1 MCYKAAMAHRS
12 DQKAENAPAHRG
24 ANARADDARLVA
36 ALGKRSIVLVGIM
49 GCGKSTVGR
58 RLANRLDIPFVDADT
73 EIEQAA
79 NMTVPEIFAAHGEP
93 YFRKGEERVIARLL
107 REGPQVLATGGGAY
121 MSEATRQ
128 EIAEN
133 GISIWLK
140 ADLDTVMERVRKRS
154 NRPLLQTP
162 DPEGTMRDLM
172 AKRYPVYGLAEL
184 TVSSRDVPHDHVVE
198 DIVAALKSRLLAED
212 LTTSAQETATGAQ

>member
-1 MCYKAAMAHRS
+1 MAHRS
-12 DQKAENAPAHRG
+12 DQKADHAPAPRS
-24 ANARADDARLVA
+24 ANARSDDARLVR
-36 ALGKRSIVLVGIM
+36 ALGKRSLVLVGIM

-58 RLANRLDIPFVDADT
+58 RLANRLGIPFVDADT

-79 NMTVPEIFAAHGEP
+79 NMSVPEIFAAHGEP

-121 MSEATRQ
+121 MSAATRD

-140 ADLDTVMERVRKRS
+140 ADFDTVMERVRKRS
-154 NRPLLQTP
+154 NRPLLQNP
-162 DPEGTMRDLM
+162 DPEGTMRELI
-172 AKRYPVYGLAEL
+172 AKRYPVYGMAEL
-184 TVSSRDVPHDHVVE
+184 TVSSRDVPHEVVVD
-198 DIVAALKSRLLAED
+198 DIVEALKSRLLAED
-212 LTTSAQETATGAQ
+212 LTSSAEETATGAQ

>member
-12 DQKAENAPAHRG
+12 EPKAENATAHRSG
-24 ANARADDARLVA
+24 GERAEDARLVA
-36 ALGKRSIVLVGIM
+36 ALGKRSLVLVGIM

-79 NMTVPEIFAAHGEP
+79 NMSVPEIFTVHGEP

-121 MSEATRQ
+121 MSEATRN

-162 DPEGTMRDLM
+162 DPEGTMRELM
-172 AKRYPVYGLAEL
+172 AKRYPVYGMAEL
-184 TVSSRDVPHDHVVE
+184 TVNSRDVPHDHVVE
-198 DIVAALKSRLLAED
+198 DIVEALKSRLLAED